1 MCNII
6 LVNTR
11 PRMHQFTLQQKS
23 FLLLLALVTIGF
35 AWVLLPFGGAVFW
48 GVVLAIVFAPVYR
61 WMLKK
66 TNQKPNMASLLTLLL
81 IIVIVIL
88 PLTLVAVSLV
98 DQVASVVE
106 MIRSGEL
113 TVGMFFSKVMAALPH
128 WLVNLLD
135 RFNLTSLASLQQK
148 LTAAAAQLSQAV
160 AMKAINVGLYT
171 VDFLTSLC
179 IMLYLLFFL
188 LRDGAALSA
197 KIRTAVPLSRKYKQR
212 LFSNFTTVIRATV
225 KGNILVAIA
234 QGALGGLAF
243 WFLDV
248 RAPLLWAVLMA
259 FLSLLPAIG
268 AALVWAPVA
277 IYFLA
282 TGSVWQ
288 GVALTAWGVLVIGLV
303 DNILRPVLVGKD
315 TKMPDYIV
323 LFSTVGGMALFGLNG
338 FVIGP
343 VVAALF
349 IAAWDLF
356 ASASEFH
363 ND

>member
-1 MCNII
+1 
-6 LVNTR
+6 
-11 PRMHQFTLQQKS
+11 MHQFTLQQTF
-23 FLLLLALVTIGF
+23 FLLLLTLVTVGF
-35 AWVLLPFGGAVFW
+35 VCVLLPFGGAVFW
-48 GVVLAIVFAPVYR
+48 GIVLAIVFAPIYR
-61 WMLKK
+61 WLLKK
-66 TNQKPNMASLLTLLL
+66 TGEKPNLASFLTLLL

-98 DQVASVVE
+98 DQIASVVE

-113 TVGMFFSKVMAALPH
+113 TVNMFFTKVMAALPT

-148 LTAAAAQLSQAV
+148 LTAAASQISQTL
-160 AMKAINVGLYT
+160 AMQALNVSLYT

-188 LRDGAALSA
+188 LRDGAALSN
-197 KIRTAVPLSRKYKQR
+197 KIRAAVPLSGMYKQR

-282 TGSVWQ
+282 SGSVLE
-288 GVALTAWGVLVIGLV
+288 GVGLIVWGVVVIGLV

-349 IAAWDLF
+349 LAAWDLF
-356 ASASEFH
+356 ANAAEFH
-363 ND
+363 TE

>member
-1 MCNII
+1 
-6 LVNTR
+6 
-11 PRMHQFTLQQKS
+11 MHQYTLQQKS
-23 FLLLLALVTIGF
+23 FLLLLALVTVGF
-35 AWVLLPFGGAVFW
+35 VWVLLPFGGAVFW

-61 WMLKK
+61 WLLKK
-66 TNQKPNMASLLTLLL
+66 TGQKPNVSSLLTLLL
-81 IIVIVIL
+81 ILVIVIL
-88 PLTLVAVSLV
+88 PLTLVAVALV
-98 DQVASVVE
+98 DQVAQVVQ
-106 MIRSGEL
+106 MVRSGEL
-113 TVGMFFSKVMAALPH
+113 TVAMFFTKIMHALPA
-128 WLVNLLD
+128 WAVNLLD

-148 LTAAAAQLSQAV
+148 LTAAASQIGQTL
-160 AMKAINVGLYT
+160 AMQAINVSLYT
-171 VDFLTSLC
+171 VDFITSLC

-188 LRDGAALSA
+188 LRDGVALSA
-197 KIRTAVPLSRKYKQR
+197 RIRAAVPLSRKYKQR
-212 LFSNFTTVIRATV
+212 LFNNFTTVIRATV
-225 KGNILVAIA
+225 KGNILVAVA
-234 QGALGGLAF
+234 QGALGGVAF

-248 RAPLLWAVLMA
+248 RAALLWAVLMA

-282 TGSVWQ
+282 TGAVWQ
-288 GVALTAWGVLVIGLV
+288 GVGLIAWGTIVIGLV

-315 TKMPDYIV
+315 TRMPDYIV

-349 IAAWDLF
+349 IACWDLF
-356 ASASEFH
+356 ATASEFH

>member
-1 MCNII
+1 
-6 LVNTR
+6 
-11 PRMHQFTLQQKS
+11 MHQFTLQQKS

-61 WMLKK
+61 WLLKK
-66 TNQKPNMASLLTLLL
+66 TNQKPNLASFLTLLL

-98 DQVASVVE
+98 DQIASVVE

-113 TVGMFFSKVMAALPH
+113 TVGMFFSKVMAALPT

-148 LTAAAAQLSQAV
+148 LTAAASQISQTL
-160 AMKAINVGLYT
+160 AMQAINVSLYT

-212 LFSNFTTVIRATV
+212 LFNNFTTVIRATV

-282 TGSVWQ
+282 TGSVME
-288 GVALTAWGVLVIGLV
+288 GVGLIVWGVVVIGLV

>member
-1 MCNII
+1 
-6 LVNTR
+6 
-11 PRMHQFTLQQKS
+11 MHQYTLQQKS

-61 WMLKK
+61 WLLKK
-66 TNQKPNMASLLTLLL
+66 TNQKPNLASLLTLLL
-81 IIVIVIL
+81 ILVIVIL
-88 PLTLVAVSLV
+88 PLTLVAVFLV
-98 DQVASVVE
+98 DQIAQVVE
-106 MIRSGEL
+106 MVRSGEL
-113 TVGMFFSKVMAALPH
+113 TVAMFFRKIMAALPT
-128 WLVNLLD
+128 WAVNLLD

-148 LTAAAAQLSQAV
+148 LTAAAAQISQTV
-160 AMKAINVGLYT
+160 AMQAINVSLYT

-188 LRDGAALSA
+188 LRDGATLATR
-197 KIRTAVPLSRKYKQR
+197 IRSAVPLSRKYKQR
-212 LFSNFTTVIRATV
+212 LFNNFTTVIRATV

-282 TGSVWQ
+282 TGSVME
-288 GVALTAWGVLVIGLV
+288 GVGLTVWGVVVIGLV
-303 DNILRPVLVGKD
+303 DNILRPLLVGKD

-349 IAAWDLF
+349 LAAWDLF